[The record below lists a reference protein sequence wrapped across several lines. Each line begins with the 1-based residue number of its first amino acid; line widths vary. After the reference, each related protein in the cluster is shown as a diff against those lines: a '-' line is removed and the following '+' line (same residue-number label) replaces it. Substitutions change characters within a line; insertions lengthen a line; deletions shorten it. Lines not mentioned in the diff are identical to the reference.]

1 MTDARALTARQRAEL
16 RAARVLAA
24 LPPRVQVRL
33 SGGPAVVVDGQ
44 RLAPDL
50 QLLLAVLERAGE
62 QPLEELGPLGARAE
76 RRRAAPVGNG
86 RPAPVGAVAELSID
100 GAAGPLHARHYA
112 PLAQERG
119 PAPLLV
125 YFHGGGWVIGDL
137 DTHDGACRMLCR
149 HAGVHV
155 LSVDYRLAPEHPFPA
170 AVDDA
175 CAALRWGLAHAAE
188 LGADP
193 SRVAIGGDSAGGNL
207 AAVACWLAARSGEP
221 LPAAQLLVYPATDL
235 AARRRS
241 SELFGERFF
250 LTTSDMEWF
259 VDTYVGA
266 ADRADPRLSILR
278 APDLTGLPPALVVT
292 AGFDPLRDEAEEY
305 AAALA
310 AAGNVVAVRRFPGLI
325 HGFMGMIGVSP
336 SGRDATIELG
346 GGLRGLLAAAA

>member
-112 PLAQERG
+112 PSAQERG

-137 DTHDGACRMLCR
+137 DTHDGACRRLCR
-149 HAGVHV
+149 RAGCPRA
-155 LSVDYRLAPEHPFPA
+155 LRGLPPRSGAPVPGRRRRR
-170 AVDDA
+170 VRG
-175 CAALRWGLAHAAE
+175 AALGPRDAAE

-221 LPAAQLLVYPATDL
+221 LPTAQLLVYPATDL

-241 SELFGERFF
+241 SELFGEGFF

-266 ADRADPRLSILR
+266 ADRADPRLSIVR